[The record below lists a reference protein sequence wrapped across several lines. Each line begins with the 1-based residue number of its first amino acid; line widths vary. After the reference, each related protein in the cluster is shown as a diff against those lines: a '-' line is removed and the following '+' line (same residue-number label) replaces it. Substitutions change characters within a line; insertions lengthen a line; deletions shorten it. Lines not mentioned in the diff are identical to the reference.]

1 MGQTKEKRGE
11 SSWHGSKVWIGS
23 LRLGSSMEWVSPW
36 VGDFEVRV
44 VSAAVRQRC
53 ESEFER
59 VESS

>member
-11 SSWHGSKVWIGS
+11 SSWHGSKAWIGS
-23 LRLGSSMEWVSPW
+23 LRLGSSTEWVSPW
-36 VGDFEVRV
+36 VGDVEVRV
-44 VSAAVRQRC
+44 GPAAVRQRC

>member
-11 SSWHGSKVWIGS
+11 SSWHGSEAWIGG

-44 VSAAVRQRC
+44 RSAAVRQRC